1 MLKIEHLTKQYGK
14 LKACDDVNLELEDG
28 GINILLGPNGAGK
41 STMMKS
47 ILGLLKYEGNITID
61 GINNKTSEARRII
74 GYIPELPGL
83 YPNLTVYEHMEFL
96 ARVYNLENYKERI
109 DYLLEKFELA
119 DKKKKFGDELSKGM
133 QQKLNLCLGLLPD
146 PKIILFDE
154 PMIGLD
160 PHAIKVLKEMISE
173 LALSGKT
180 ILISTH
186 IIDSIDMMWDRVIIM
201 QSGVVKET
209 VTRKELE
216 SKNETLEELFF
227 SVTENIEPE
236 SMKTE
241 VEEENV

>member
-61 GINNKTSEARRII
+61 GLNNKTSEARRII